1 VTLIPHQ
8 VRLPLP
14 DEQRLEADL
23 GTGLAEPGSYAAF
36 ELESG
41 HGDTPGEKGADGGRP
56 GRADETDGRVL
67 HDAVAAPSAGVREHV
82 L

>member
-1 VTLIPHQ
+1 VTLVPHQ

-14 DEQRLEADL
+14 AEQRLEADL
-23 GTGLAEPGSYAAF
+23 GTGLSEPGSYAAF

-56 GRADETDGRVL
+56 GRADEMGGRVV
-67 HDAVAAPSAGVREHV
+67 HGAVAAPLGGVRE

>member
-1 VTLIPHQ
+1 MALVTDL

-14 DEQRLEADL
+14 PQQRLEADL
-23 GTGLAEPGSYAAF
+23 GTGLTTPGSQASF
-36 ELESG
+36 ESESG

-56 GRADETDGRVL
+56 GRADEIYRRVV
-67 HDAVAAPSAGVREHV
+67 HDAVAVPLSGPRERE